1 MPDNFT
7 NNLREDFADSSTT
20 PDADTQASADNTYR
34 DKYDAITLLNFTQNV
49 AARKRYAHRIF
60 LITSGWLICVVAI
73 LALVGLKVFE
83 LSDSVLIALLGT
95 TTVNVL
101 GFFVIVIQYLFNKD
115 KST

>member
-1 MPDNFT
+1 MPDNIT
-7 NNLREDFADSSTT
+7 ENLRDDVAGTPAT
-20 PDADTQASADNTYR
+20 PDADTQASTTNIYKDR
-34 DKYDAITLLNFTQNV
+34 FDDITLLNFTQNV
-49 AARKRYAHRIF
+49 SARKRYSYRIF
-60 LITSGWLICVVAI
+60 LITTGWLVSVVAI
-73 LALVGLKVFE
+73 LIAVGLGELK